1 MSLIPRMKTSAEG
14 GVVIRPQ
21 NNLNILIINDLAER
35 VRFET
40 SNVRLAI

>member
-1 MSLIPRMKTSAEG
+1 MKTSAEG